1 VGRQFEC
8 VNACVHLSTMKLLG
22 GSKLDKVSEDPEIE
36 SCGHTGDTNGPS
48 RTVPNNT
55 GHDPD
60 NLSVV
65 QYYTVF
71 ENSPPW
77 EGRHHMLHLR
87 PDIRREPE
95 PVGCYI
101 VPIVE
106 HSASLIDQRHC
117 AGLPDYWLYLQ
128 PERFRPLFERVLF
141 RINTL
146 AFPYLLLL
154 FASSFCFSMSRC
166 NILEV
171 PLKQSLSR

>member
-1 VGRQFEC
+1 VGRKFEC
-8 VNACVHLSTMKLLG
+8 GKPCAHLSTMKLLE
-22 GSKLDKVSEDPEIE
+22 GSKLDKGVENPEIE
-36 SCGHTGDTNGPS
+36 SCVHTEDTNDPFRS
-48 RTVPNNT
+48 APNST
-55 GHDPD
+55 GYDPD
-60 NLSVV
+60 TLSVV
-65 QYYTVF
+65 QYYTGF
-71 ENSPPW
+71 GNSPPW
-77 EGRHHMLHLR
+77 EGRHHMLHLQ

-101 VPIVE
+101 VSNVE

-154 FASSFCFSMSRC
+154 FA
-166 NILEV
+166 
-171 PLKQSLSR
+171 